1 MRWTKRRILLACWA
15 PMAILL
21 LAFSVKVFVMTSDTE
36 AGRSSYGT
44 GKYDEAKR
52 RFDATQV
59 INIFEPWVAPY
70 NQGTTLYQLLRYAEA
85 RTELEKSL
93 TLVTPTYDCM
103 VRLNL
108 VATIEA
114 QGDELMARQNAAEA
128 KKRYDEALEVLG
140 KGDCGTRDKSSASP
154 SASGQSSQPS
164 SKSPSPTKASSGQ
177 SSPGQSGQP
186 TQGSGQPSQGSGQ
199 PTQGSG
205 EPTKGPTSEAERK
218 EQEEKRADEAE
229 ERIDD
234 KSTDAQR
241 QASQQARDASRASTG
256 PASSKAPDTPEQ
268 KQEKEKARA
277 SQNASAQSEQ
287 QEGQDYD
294 RRPSD
299 RSTVDRPW

>member
-21 LAFSVKVFVMTSDTE
+21 LAFSVKVFAMTSDTE

-44 GKYDEAKR
+44 GKYDEANR
-52 RFDATQV
+52 RFDATRV

-140 KGDCGTRDKSSASP
+140 KGDCGTRDKSSTSP

-164 SKSPSPTKASSGQ
+164 SKSPSPTKASSDQ
-177 SSPGQSGQP
+177 SSPGQP

-229 ERIDD
+229 DRIDD

-241 QASQQARDASRASTG
+241 QASQQARETSRASTG